1 MGIIQKVVIWSPV
14 LDLDLVPE
22 TLWGSLFKTG
32 CFAGSLLPRGVVTG
46 SHASSG
52 MNAHFGG
59 GGGSFPRPKGKERS
73 KKSGG
78 SRSGPYLGKGALPH
92 KYENVSM
99 IAPGLP
105 KAVG

>member
-59 GGGSFPRPKGKERS
+59 GGALSQDLKVKKGPK
-73 KKSGG
+73 
-78 SRSGPYLGKGALPH
+78 SRVGPDQAR
-92 KYENVSM
+92 
-99 IAPGLP
+99 I
-105 KAVG
+105 